1 LAYGATI
8 EDLLDDI
15 AERLNAWPREALSK
29 SGALDVSHPNT
40 IQIATRVAAITSLRP
55 RRAAIAIRCGHSWC
69 STSVPLCQHVPLFVI
84 RDHFAIET
92 RTWARSSEA
101 HSKPLAIACY

>member
-1 LAYGATI
+1 MLAIDWRADRSRWTAGFRTVHHIEIGALAYGATI

-55 RRAAIAIRCGHSWC
+55 RRAAIAIRCGHS
-69 STSVPLCQHVPLFVI
+69 
-84 RDHFAIET
+84 
-92 RTWARSSEA
+92 
-101 HSKPLAIACY
+101 